1 MKCQHINGYV
11 AHVNESMKL
20 GNIGKYE
27 SNVIGIYKIILT
39 FNYLKDGCLESTKTI
54 FCLRTRIFSMRSSA
68 TVPGICTSCPAPGT
82 TSSGSAGSTTGVNRS
97 IPGPGWEKISVK
109 VIISNHLSLAFLL
122 SLFLE
127 AEETG
132 VSIIHG
138 NSSSFYILFEEI
150 FRQIYK
156 FWQDFSV
163 STDRLQDAG
172 KTLRI
177 IMKNVTEMT
186 KYQTGKDDKS
196 PCSKVKNIAN
206 IMLQKLESRIRIIN
220 A

>member
-1 MKCQHINGYV
+1 MVRYLYELPCSWNYIIWQCRV
-11 AHVNESMKL
+11 DFWSQEVNPRTWL
-20 GNIGKYE
+20 GKNQCK
-27 SNVIGIYKIILT
+27 S
-39 FNYLKDGCLESTKTI
+39 
-54 FCLRTRIFSMRSSA
+54 
-68 TVPGICTSCPAPGT
+68 
-82 TSSGSAGSTTGVNRS
+82 
-97 IPGPGWEKISVK
+97 
-109 VIISNHLSLAFLL
+109 IISLSQSFIEN
-122 SLFLE
+122 FLE

-156 FWQDFSV
+156 FWQDFSI
-163 STDRLQDAG
+163 SNDKLQDAG

-186 KYQTGKDDKS
+186 KSQTGKDDKS
-196 PCSKVKNIAN
+196 PCSKVKNIAD
-206 IMLQKLESRIRIIN
+206 IMLQKLENRIRLIH